1 MGTKI
6 KCIIIEDEPMA
17 SKLLSSYIEKMDT
30 LELVAS
36 FDNPTDYIATKE
48 NIAADLIFLD
58 ICMPEMDGI
67 SFLRMVPLYAEVII
81 TTASQDYALKCYP
94 LKVIDYLLK
103 PFRYNRFVEAV
114 NFASEVIELKRNQ
127 KKQKNNKLLWL
138 KVDKKLI
145 KVQTSDVL
153 YIEAAWE
160 YVKVC
165 TKKQSF
171 MVLAQM
177 KDFEKKLDEYN
188 IFCRIH
194 RSFLINMEHISYI
207 EGNIVYINDN
217 ISLPISRNYKNTLFE
232 RLKD

>member
-17 SKLLSSYIEKMDT
+17 SELLVSYIKKLDT

-36 FDNPTDYIATKE
+36 FDNPKDYIAVKE
-48 NIAADLIFLD
+48 NITTDLIFLD

-67 SFLRMVPLYAEVII
+67 NFLRMVPLDAEVII

-114 NFASEVIELKRNQ
+114 NFAIEVIELKRN
-127 KKQKNNKLLWL
+127 KKKLNNNKFLWL
-138 KVDKKLI
+138 KVDKKLV
-145 KVQTSDVL
+145 KVRTSDIL

-160 YVKVC
+160 YVKVR
-165 TKKQSF
+165 TKKQTF

-207 EGNIVYINDN
+207 EGNSVYIGDD
-217 ISLPISRNYKNTLFE
+217 ISLPISRNYKSALLE
-232 RLKD
+232 KLKD